1 MLFDKGHLI
10 ADNFNVYIKISLNED
25 LSKRGKSPFFFKNN
39 HANIIYQFNS
49 VNRNYKG
56 CGGQLYFEQLCLN
69 ESIDNYFYYQVE
81 PIFFKSQDIVSIGTR
96 IIAFSQDSYEK
107 EVKINRR
114 KLQ

>member
-10 ADNFNVYIKISLNED
+10 ADNFNMYIKISLNED

-56 CGGQLYFEQLCLN
+56 CEASYILN
-69 ESIDNYFYYQVE
+69 NCV
-81 PIFFKSQDIVSIGTR
+81 
-96 IIAFSQDSYEK
+96 
-107 EVKINRR
+107 
-114 KLQ
+114 